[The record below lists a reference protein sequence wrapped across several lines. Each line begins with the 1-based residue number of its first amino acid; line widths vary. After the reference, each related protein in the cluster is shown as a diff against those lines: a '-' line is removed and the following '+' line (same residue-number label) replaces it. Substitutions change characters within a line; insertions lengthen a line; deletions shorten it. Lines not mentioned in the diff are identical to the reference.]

1 MSGEDIMAEIQVG
14 GSRSHAPEVNE
25 KTPLHILLI
34 GNFRG
39 TGHESDRQSPK
50 PDCVD
55 RDNLYELPER
65 LGVRLDGIL
74 ASADGQT
81 EDIEFQEFEDFEPD
95 ELFEKL
101 TLFENLRTL
110 RRRLQN
116 PKHFDAAAAEVMAWA
131 PKQAETPAP
140 AATESAP
147 VSAAAPGSEDLFA
160 DVLSQ
165 SSDASGS
172 PLETGNWGAFIEEV
186 LSGSNIQKVDP
197 RQDEL
202 VAVVDQAIQETMRRV
217 LQGPKFHALEM
228 NWRGLRMLTFQ
239 VETHAKLK
247 IYILDTTAQAFR
259 ETLQSESWQSSW
271 LAETITNP
279 AKTPGATPW
288 GLVGCLFPFGVN
300 EDDLILAAKL
310 GDICQSAGAAAA
322 IELRATKEQWLDPEA
337 PIHEAWNA
345 SRITRPMLNV
355 TGLWPRVQL
364 RLPYGKKYKSTDSFD
379 FEEVSKPGGSQL
391 AWGSPVWL
399 ACAAVGNGYNESGW
413 SLDTSAVSQFSDLPV
428 YYDPADDGDA
438 HPCGE
443 YLLTDEES
451 SKLMDLGL
459 SPVISFKNQDR
470 VQIRGLQSLRG
481 GKLQG
486 PWK

>member
-1 MSGEDIMAEIQVG
+1 MAEIQVG

-25 KTPLHILLI
+25 KTPLHLLLI

-39 TGHESDRQSPK
+39 TGHEDDRKSPK
-50 PDCVD
+50 PVFVD
-55 RDNLYELPER
+55 RDNLYELPEK

-110 RRRLQN
+110 RRRLKN
-116 PKHFDAAAAEVMAWA
+116 PKHFEAAAAEVMAWA
-131 PKQAETPAP
+131 PKQEEAAP
-140 AATESAP
+140 ATPEP
-147 VSAAAPGSEDLFA
+147 TQGVSAAAPGSEDLFA

-165 SSDASGS
+165 SIDTSGS

-186 LSGSNIQKVDP
+186 LAGSDIQKVDP

-202 VAVVDQAIQETMRRV
+202 VAVVDEAIQETMRRV

-228 NWRGLRMLTFQ
+228 NWRGLRMMTFQ

-259 ETLQSESWQSSW
+259 EALQDENWQTGW
-271 LAETITNP
+271 LAELITTP
-279 AKTPGATPW
+279 SKTPGATPW
-288 GLVGCLFPFGVN
+288 GVVGCLFPFAVN
-300 EDDLILAAKL
+300 QDDLILAAKL
-310 GDICQSAGAAAA
+310 GDLCQSAGASAA
-322 IELRATKEQWLDPEA
+322 IELRATKEQWLDPES

-345 SRITRPMLNV
+345 NRITRPMLNV
-355 TGLWPRVQL
+355 AGLWPRVQL

-399 ACAAVGNGYNESGW
+399 ACTALANGYNEAGW
-413 SLDTSAVSQFSDLPV
+413 SQDTSAVSQFSDLPV
-428 YYDPADDGDA
+428 YYDPAEDGDA

-443 YLLTDEES
+443 CLLTDDELA
-451 SKLMDLGL
+451 KLMEIGL

>member
-1 MSGEDIMAEIQVG
+1 MAEIQVG

-25 KTPLHILLI
+25 KTPLHLLLI

-39 TGHESDRQSPK
+39 TGHQADRMSPK
-50 PDCVD
+50 PVSVD
-55 RDNLYELPER
+55 RDNLYELPEK

-74 ASADGQT
+74 ASPDGQT

-116 PKHFDAAAAEVMAWA
+116 PKHFDKAAAEVMAWA
-131 PKQAETPAP
+131 PQQEAS
-140 AATESAP
+140 ATTTVKDTTP
-147 VSAAAPGSEDLFA
+147 VSPSAPGSEDLFA

-165 SSDASGS
+165 STDTSGS
-172 PLETGNWGAFIEEV
+172 PLETGNWGAFIAEV
-186 LSGSNIQKVDP
+186 LAGSDIQKVDP

-202 VAVVDQAIQETMRRV
+202 IAVVDEAIQETMRRV

-247 IYILDTTAQAFR
+247 IFILDTTPQAFR
-259 ETLQSESWQSSW
+259 EALQDENWQTSW
-271 LAETITNP
+271 LAETITSP
-279 AKTPGATPW
+279 SKTPGATPW
-288 GLVGCLFPFGVN
+288 AMVGCLFPCGVDQ
-300 EDDLILAAKL
+300 EDLILAAKL
-310 GDICQSAGAAAA
+310 GDICQIAGAAAA
-322 IELRATKEQWLDPEA
+322 IELRATKEQWLDPES

-345 SRITRPMLNV
+345 NRLTRPMLNV

-364 RLPYGKKYKSTDSFD
+364 RLPYGKKYKSTDCFD
-379 FEEVSKPGGSQL
+379 FEEISRPGGSQL

-399 ACAAVGNGYNESGW
+399 ACAAVANSYNQSGW
-413 SLDTSAVSQFSDLPV
+413 SLDTSAVSQFSDLPL
-428 YYDPADDGDA
+428 YFDPADDGDA

-443 YLLTDEES
+443 YLITDEES
-451 SKLMDLGL
+451 AKLMEIGL

>member
-1 MSGEDIMAEIQVG
+1 MAEMQVG

-25 KTPLHILLI
+25 KTPMHVLLV

-39 TGHESDRQSPK
+39 TGHQDDRQNPK
-50 PDCVD
+50 PVVVD
-55 RDNLYELPER
+55 RDNLYELPEK

-101 TLFENLRTL
+101 TLLENLRSL

-116 PKHFDAAAAEVMAWA
+116 PKHFAAAAAEVMAWA
-131 PKQAETPAP
+131 PPQAETEPS
-140 AATESAP
+140 AADKTTP

-165 SSDASGS
+165 STDTSGS
-172 PLETGNWGAFIEEV
+172 PLETGNWGAFIQEV
-186 LSGSNIQKVDP
+186 LSGSDIQKVDP

-202 VAVVDQAIQETMRRV
+202 VAIVDQAIQETMRRV

-259 ETLQSESWQSSW
+259 EALQDDNWQSGW
-271 LAETITNP
+271 LAELLTTP
-279 AKTPGATPW
+279 SKTPGATPW
-288 GLVGCLFPFGVN
+288 GVVGCLFPFGVN
-300 EDDLILAAKL
+300 QDDLVLAAKL
-310 GDICQSAGAAAA
+310 GDLCQSAGAAAA

-337 PIHEAWNA
+337 PLHEAWNA
-345 SRITRPMLNV
+345 NRMTRPMLNV
-355 TGLWPRVQL
+355 AGLWPRVQL
-364 RLPYGKKYKSTDSFD
+364 RLPYGKKYKSTDTFE
-379 FEEVSKPGGSQL
+379 FEEVSQPGGSQL

-399 ACAAVGNGYNESGW
+399 ACTAMANSFNESGW
-413 SLDTSAVSQFSDLPV
+413 SLDPSAVSQFSDLPV
-428 YYDPADDGDA
+428 YFDPADDGDA

-451 SKLMDLGL
+451 AKLMEIGL

>member
-1 MSGEDIMAEIQVG
+1 MAEIQVG

-25 KTPLHILLI
+25 KTPLHLLLI

-39 TGHESDRQSPK
+39 TGHEADRKSPK
-50 PDCVD
+50 PVFVD
-55 RDNLYELPER
+55 RDNLYELPEK

-81 EDIEFQEFEDFEPD
+81 ENIEFQEFEDFEPD

-116 PKHFDAAAAEVMAWA
+116 PKHFDSAAAEVLAWA
-131 PKQAETPAP
+131 PKREEP
-140 AATESAP
+140 AASSTEQTKP

-165 SSDASGS
+165 SSDTSGS

-186 LSGSNIQKVDP
+186 LSGSDIQKVDP

-202 VAVVDQAIQETMRRV
+202 IAVVDEAIQETMRRV

-247 IYILDTTAQAFR
+247 IYILDTTPQAFR
-259 ETLQSESWQSSW
+259 EALQDENWQTGL
-271 LAETITNP
+271 LAETITSP
-279 AKTPGATPW
+279 AKTPGGTPW
-288 GLVGCLFPFGVN
+288 GVVGCLFPFGVN
-300 EDDLILAAKL
+300 QDDLVLAAKL

-337 PIHEAWNA
+337 PIHEAWNVN
-345 SRITRPMLNV
+345 RMTRPMLNV
-355 TGLWPRVQL
+355 AGLWPRVQL

-379 FEEVSKPGGSQL
+379 FEEISRPGGSQL

-399 ACAAVGNGYNESGW
+399 ACAAVADSYNQSGW
-413 SLDTSAVSQFSDLPV
+413 GLDTSAVSQFSDLPL
-428 YYDPADDGDA
+428 YFDPADDGDA

-443 YLLTDEES
+443 TLITDEES
-451 SKLMDLGL
+451 AKLMEIGL